1 MATGDITLTVIGI
14 YSQQTIAA
22 GVTGANVGGATEGAS
37 TATLYFVAMNNG
49 QILVLKGARA
59 A

>member
-1 MATGDITLTVIGI
+1 MATGDITLTKVGVFTDT
-14 YSQQTIAA
+14 TIAA

-37 TATLYFVAMNNG
+37 TATLYFVPMAGG
-49 QILVLKGARA
+49 QVMVLKGARA